1 MTERK
6 AADENMD
13 ELLKRALADDLPAD
27 VAAVMRERIE
37 RFREAKAG
45 GEALAGGRAAA
56 WGWLFRRSVWAAI
69 SILLLAAGI
78 VLQGR
83 GSSSPLAERISAVKA
98 QYASQET
105 TRR

>member
-6 AADENMD
+6 ATGMNMD

-27 VAAVMRERIE
+27 VAAGMRERIE
-37 RFREAKAG
+37 RFRKAKTGIEAP
-45 GEALAGGRAAA
+45 A
-56 WGWLFRRSVWAAI
+56 WGWAFRRSVWAAL

-78 VLQGR
+78 LFQGR
-83 GSSSPLAERISAVKA
+83 GSSSPLAERISAIKT
-98 QYASQET
+98 QYASLGT